1 MQNLNIAIA
10 GLGVVGSG
18 VYDILQRK
26 QKYLQAKTGYLLNVT
41 AVSSRNKQKQRS
53 VSLNEDVKW
62 FENPIDL
69 TKLKDVNL
77 VVELIG
83 GSDGIA
89 YELAKKSLQNK
100 KHFVTANKALLAKHW
115 DELHKLAKENNVI
128 LMYEASVAGG
138 IPLIKHIKEGLIAN
152 KFLKICG
159 ILNGTC
165 NYILSNMSLNQISF
179 EDALRQAQEKGYAE
193 TPPDIDIKGIDSAHK
208 LCIIANLAYGIKT
221 NLENFYIEGIEQ
233 ITLEDINYAKDLGY
247 AIKLLGIA
255 NYLNE
260 DEVGLKVH
268 PTLIENSHDLAK
280 VDGVYNAVSITTD
293 EAGKS
298 FISGEGAG
306 MLATA
311 SAVVADIVD
320 VINKKETVF
329 YSSENSIKY
338 SSIAN
343 ETKAFYLRF
352 SVYDKLGVLSKITQ
366 ILSEG
371 GVSIDNVLQKHRAN
385 NITDIIIITYDAK
398 ENLMQKLFEEIIKA
412 NENEDFF
419 EKPPILIRKI

>member
-26 QKYLQAKTGYLLNVT
+26 QKYLQAKTGCLINVN
-41 AVSSRNKQKQRS
+41 AVSSKNKDKKRKI
-53 VSLNEDVKW
+53 SLNKNIKW
-62 FENPIDL
+62 YENPIDL
-69 TKLKDVNL
+69 TQLKDVDL

-83 GSDGIA
+83 GSDGVA
-89 YELAKKSLQNK
+89 LELAKKSLHNK

-115 DELHKLAKENNVI
+115 NELHNLAKENNVI

-138 IPLIKHIKEGLIAN
+138 IPLIKHIKEGLVAN

-179 EDALRQAQEKGYAE
+179 EDALKLAQEKGYAE
-193 TPPDIDIKGIDSAHK
+193 TPPDIDIKGFDSAHK

-221 NLENFYIEGIEQ
+221 NSEEFYIEGIDK
-233 ITLEDINYAKDLGY
+233 ITLEDINYAKNLGY
-247 AIKLLGIA
+247 SIKLLGIA
-255 NYLNE
+255 SQNNQNE
-260 DEVGLKVH
+260 IGLKVH
-268 PTLIENSHDLAK
+268 PALIENNSDLAK

-311 SAVVADIVD
+311 SAVVSDIVD
-320 VINKKETVF
+320 VINKKETAF
-329 YSSENSIKY
+329 YSSANAVKYLSIENEVTS
-338 SSIAN
+338 
-343 ETKAFYLRF
+343 FYLRF
-352 SVYDKLGVLSKITQ
+352 SVYDKLGILSKITN

-398 ENLMQKLFEEIIKA
+398 ENLMQSLFQKIIKA